1 MMFVVCLD
9 YNAEARTNPNMR
21 FSAWY
26 WRLLSLIVGIAFAA
40 AILYS
45 RLFLGVHSL
54 NQVYFGALLG
64 LWFALSCHFIL
75 RDSLLKLVND
85 LIQGRKTD
93 LKQMY
98 LASILSLVAVY
109 MVQIVNYEVI
119 IDF

>member
-26 WRLLSLIVGIAFAA
+26 WRLLSLCAGIGFAA

-64 LWFALSCHFIL
+64 TWFAFSCHFIL
-75 RDSLLKLVND
+75 RDPLIKLAND
-85 LIQGRKTD
+85 LIQGR
-93 LKQMY
+93 
-98 LASILSLVAVY
+98 
-109 MVQIVNYEVI
+109 
-119 IDF
+119 